1 MDRKLPPQEM
11 IIFVSFTNKLEFQH
25 KAVHC
30 YAADCEILM
39 LLLFKLIL
47 FHNMIYCSSKEL
59 TEGKKNKR
67 GGKKNI
73 FGSGNT
79 DEARFVS
86 KFHHH

>member
-1 MDRKLPPQEM
+1 MDRKLPPQET

-59 TEGKKNKR
+59 TEGKKIREVGRKTYLGVETQMR
-67 GGKKNI
+67 P
-73 FGSGNT
+73 
-79 DEARFVS
+79 DL
-86 KFHHH
+86 